1 VVQLG
6 SLVMRYAAEGYQE
19 VIRADRQVRDNV
31 SKTARHAQRDEAKT
45 KGWLQ
50 RHKTALL
57 AITGAISG
65 AMYTITKNSPSMSAA
80 IGEIRLAF
88 SMFFMDVGERA
99 APFFDNLA
107 DLTWKL
113 LDKWENLPEYLKD
126 IIVGGTPELLDHWDE
141 LLLGMAGKIDDIF
154 GTGDLFESM
163 TQLFVDAVKDLWGK
177 IKPTITKLPGQIADT
192 IRDGLEAFKDDPVK
206 FVGEQLDKIADK
218 VTDWLPTPFSWGSKT
233 IGGFVDGLLSKV
245 EEIPG
250 VADSKI
256 FGALK
261 TAWEI
266 FSTSPI
272 TWGKKIVENLVDGIS
287 SGESSLL
294 TVVGGL
300 LSAITTK
307 FTSWLP
313 GTIQWGGL
321 LVGGLTEGVDGNKI
335 MFTGSI
341 DDIIGTISG
350 KITGWISDAKDWG
363 MNLISRITD
372 GVNSQEPS
380 LITKI
385 GDVITTVTDKFAGI
399 ASGAIQWGK
408 DLIAGI
414 TEGVGTGEPS
424 LLSRID
430 SLVGTI
436 TSKIT
441 GGLSD
446 AVQWG
451 KDLIGGITEG
461 AGTTEVSL
469 IGRIT
474 STTSNVTGK
483 ITEWL
488 GGAKDWGMNLI
499 AGIVGGV
506 REKEENLYTNVTGVQ
521 TKVTRQFLD
530 WIPNARKWGSDL
542 MSNFIGGISSM
553 FGALSSTL
561 NAARR
566 MVESALSFDIAANDR
581 MAYRWGTDL
590 VRHFEAGM
598 RSAQFA
604 VPTPVMAPVSPVG
617 VGGGG
622 GGTTGSR
629 GDNVYITIEAGA
641 VQVRGADAKAFDERA
656 LSRIIRDEIGQ
667 ALRERSR

>member
-1 VVQLG
+1 
-6 SLVMRYAAEGYQE
+6 MRYAAEGYQE

-65 AMYTITKNSPSMSAA
+65 AMYTIAKNSPSMSAA

-266 FSTSPI
+266 FSDGPI
-272 TWGKKIVENLVDGIS
+272 IWGKKIVENL
-287 SGESSLL
+287 
-294 TVVGGL
+294 
-300 LSAITTK
+300 
-307 FTSWLP
+307 
-313 GTIQWGGL
+313 
-321 LVGGLTEGVDGNKI
+321 
-335 MFTGSI
+335 
-341 DDIIGTISG
+341 
-350 KITGWISDAKDWG
+350 
-363 MNLISRITD
+363 
-372 GVNSQEPS
+372 
-380 LITKI
+380 
-385 GDVITTVTDKFAGI
+385 
-399 ASGAIQWGK
+399 
-408 DLIAGI
+408 IAGI
-414 TEGVGTGEPS
+414 DTGEPS

-430 SLVGTI
+430 SLIGTI
-436 TSKIT
+436 TTKIT
-441 GGLSD
+441 GGISG

-561 NAARR
+561 NSARR

-604 VPTPVMAPVSPVG
+604 VPMPAMAPVSPVG
-617 VGGGG
+617 VGAGS
-622 GGTTGSR
+622 GGTPGPR

-641 VQVRGADAKAFDERA
+641 VQVRGADAKTFDERA